1 MSSDSSTPE
10 SGTINQPDMDKN
22 HSTRNIVL
30 LALAQTLNGSSQG
43 IVMTIAAL
51 AGVVLAPDPAL
62 ATLPTSVMIIG
73 LALMAIP
80 ATMTIYSLGRKN
92 GFRIGTVLAFVGGL
106 GASYSV
112 AISNFFLFCLALAL
126 VGAGAAFA
134 QQYRFAAADGVPD
147 EKKARAISMVLLGG
161 VLAGFLGPRLSFV
174 AKDWIAGREFSGS
187 FLMISVIAVAAFIM
201 LSFTKLAPV
210 VRAKKHEDSGRS
222 LSQLLKSP
230 AIFVPIISGMAT
242 YSLMTFVMVAAPLAM
257 VTLCGHSVETAT
269 TAIQWHIIAMFA
281 PSFFTGQII
290 SRIGAHLTAGIGLF
304 LVLLCAAIN
313 LNGISE
319 WHFYFSMV
327 LLGVGWNFG
336 FIGST
341 TLLAKAYGP
350 MEAAK
355 TQGLNE
361 QLVFGAMAVASIG
374 SGALLQLIGWQSVNV
389 LVIPVATATIALL
402 AWGEALHRKEQKTS
416 F

>member
-1 MSSDSSTPE
+1 MSSDTSMLDTDAQ
-10 SGTINQPDMDKN
+10 NQPDKGTG
-22 HSTRNIVL
+22 HSTRNIIL
-30 LALAQTLNGSSQG
+30 LAMTQALNGSSQG
-43 IVMTIAAL
+43 IIMAIAAL
-51 AGVVLAPDPAL
+51 AGVALAPDPVF

-92 GFRIGTVLAFVGGL
+92 GFRVGTLLAFFGGL

-134 QQYRFAAADGVPD
+134 QQYRFAAADGVSD
-147 EKKARAISMVLLGG
+147 DKKARAISLVLLGG
-161 VLAGFLGPRLSFV
+161 VLAGFLGPKLSFV
-174 AKDWIAGREFSGS
+174 AKDWVAGQEFAGS
-187 FLMISVIAVAAFIM
+187 FLMISVIAVVAFGL

-210 VRAKKHEDSGRS
+210 VKVDKHEYAGRS
-222 LSQLLKSP
+222 LSDLLKTP
-230 AIFVPIISGMAT
+230 AVFVPIISGMAT

-269 TAIQWHIIAMFA
+269 TAIQWHIVAMFA

-290 SRIGAHLTAGIGLF
+290 NRIGAHLTAGIGLF
-304 LVLLCAAIN
+304 LILLCAAIN

-319 WHFYFSMV
+319 WHFYLSMV

-341 TLLAKAYGP
+341 TLLTKAYGAL
-350 MEAAK
+350 EAARV
-355 TQGLNE
+355 QGLNE
-361 QLVFGAMAVASIG
+361 QLVFGAMALASIG

-402 AWGEALHRKEQKTS
+402 AWGESVHRKEQKTA